1 MQQPQADPLE
11 AKADAYSKKF
21 GIAKEDAAVMLQ
33 IAQAEN
39 APLIQRNQHLEAMVQ
54 GSSRVQAVFQAA
66 MDKDKELFAD
76 PRIQTAVF
84 NNLTQLAAQGQ
95 LDYLEPAYAL
105 EYGAGE
111 WARLNR
117 PWASG
122 NQPPP
127 PANIRPFTGSFGGP
141 QPGYTPPAPLPN
153 PNVLSPEAQKM
164 AAQMAAYTR
173 VPLAA
178 NQ

>member
-1 MQQPQADPLE
+1 M
-11 AKADAYSKKF
+11 
-21 GIAKEDAAVMLQ
+21 M
-33 IAQAEN
+33 QAEI
-39 APLIQRNQHLEAMVQ
+39 APIAQRNQHLEAMVQ

-84 NNLTQLAAQGQ
+84 NNLTQLATQGQ

-141 QPGYTPPAPLPN
+141 QPGYAPPAPPPN